1 VILIYLPHGDAHQI
15 RTNRDQERTPMPRE
29 GDLTGQWDGSYY
41 QHDRPHPI
49 SAELVQVG
57 EHLTGSMRDGETDTT
72 SSVFDLAFEAG
83 LPPGADEQIV
93 ARLREAFPDAPAT
106 PIRYLTH
113 LPPESALEGRV
124 RGTSLYFLKTYQG
137 THYGGFAVGDR
148 LVGHRTE
155 SHSVHYGGKLIPDG
169 SEIEGRWWID
179 PPPGSGERRIEGSF
193 TLRRRVERA
202 QSPGEVDSTS
212 DQEGPR

>member
-1 VILIYLPHGDAHQI
+1 
-15 RTNRDQERTPMPRE
+15 MPSVK
-29 GDLTGQWDGSYY
+29 DLTGRWDGSYF

-49 SAELVQVG
+49 SAELVQAG

-72 SSVFDLAFEAG
+72 SSVFDVAFEAR

-93 ARLREAFPDAPAT
+93 ARLREAFPDAAAT

-113 LPPESALEGRV
+113 LPSESALEGWV
-124 RGTSLYFLKTYQG
+124 RGTALDFLKTYQG

-155 SHSVHYGGKLIPDG
+155 GHAVHYSGKLSPDG

-179 PPPGSGERRIEGSF
+179 PPPGSGERRTEGSF
-193 TLRRRVERA
+193 TLRRRIEGA
-202 QSPGEVDSTS
+202 QPPGEVTSTS
-212 DQEGPR
+212 DQGEPR